1 MRIWLVSTM
10 WLVAAP
16 AIAQDAPEP
25 SAADALVAEGLEL
38 RRQGRDAEAL
48 ERFTRAHEESGAP
61 RALAQMGLAEQ
72 ALGRWLDAE
81 RHLDEAIATGDP
93 WIAERRALLTEA
105 LVAIRARLASVDA
118 SASVEGAEL
127 YLNGAPAG
135 TLPLAAPVRVVAGSI
150 DIEVRAEGHR
160 SLRRTVEA
168 RGGQLVREHFEL
180 RAVEPEPAPEPSAEA
195 PVAAPERL
203 PAPAPQSEA
212 LWIGGGVVAGVA
224 ALALVSAAVA
234 LGVREGHAQTFA
246 SDRCLPDT
254 GTRIDECPASW
265 SEGHA
270 AENAAIGLFVG
281 AGALAIAAT
290 VLFAMGGEGSRP
302 ESQASLTCALSLG
315 GAVCAGR
322 F

>member
-1 MRIWLVSTM
+1 MRIWLVLTM

-16 AIAQDAPEP
+16 AVAQDAPEP

-81 RHLDEAIATGDP
+81 RHLDEAIATDDA
-93 WIAERRALLTEA
+93 WIAERRPLLTEA

-118 SASVEGAEL
+118 SASVQGAEL

-135 TLPLAAPVRVVAGSI
+135 TLPLTAPVRVVAGAI
-150 DIEVRAEGHR
+150 EIEVRAEGHR

-180 RAVEPEPAPEPSAEA
+180 RAVEPEPSTEA
-195 PVAAPERL
+195 PIVAPERL
-203 PAPAPQSEA
+203 PAPAPAPRSDA

-234 LGVREGHAQTFA
+234 LGVREGYAQTFA
-246 SDRCLPDT
+246 SDRCLPET

-270 AENAAIGLFVG
+270 AENAAIGLFVA
-281 AGALAIAAT
+281 AGALAVAAT
-290 VLFAMGGEGSRP
+290 VLFAMGSEGSHA
-302 ESQASLTCALSLG
+302 ESQASLTCAPSLG
-315 GAVCAGR
+315 GAVCGGR